1 MQNLQSMKP
10 TLLDPNIQS
19 PESLHRFTERLSS
32 GLPGLQ
38 GNTLLLLKIGV
49 PTPSA
54 GVVLPGALREQMRIQ
69 FYLDVAPDKKFIRH
83 VRPHAGAE
91 ETAGSPHSDAGGPV
105 YRMWVSRLPIP
116 CKHAAISRLNF

>member
-1 MQNLQSMKP
+1 MKP

-19 PESLHRFTERLSS
+19 TEGLFRFTERISN

-38 GNTLLLLKIGV
+38 GNTLLLLKIAV

-83 VRPHAGAE
+83 VRPSANAS
-91 ETAGSPHSDAGGPV
+91 ETAGDPHSDAGGPV
-105 YRMWVSRLPIP
+105 YRVWITRLSIP
-116 CKHAAISRLNF
+116 HKHAAMSRLGMVG